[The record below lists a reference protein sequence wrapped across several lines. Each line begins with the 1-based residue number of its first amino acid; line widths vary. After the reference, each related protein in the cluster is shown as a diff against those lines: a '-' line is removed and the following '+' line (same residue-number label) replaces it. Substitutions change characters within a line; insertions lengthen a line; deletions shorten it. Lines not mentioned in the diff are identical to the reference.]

1 MKAIFVSLL
10 LLFVFVT
17 CPVARG
23 QNKTSVELP
32 MKMRGLMPAVEV
44 MVNGKGP
51 FLFAIDTG
59 GQGQARLDSTLVE
72 RLGLKPTG
80 EARASD
86 GSGTNVR
93 VLPTFEVDSIDIGGI
108 KFNKLTA
115 LSRNYNAPDATQ
127 KIDGILGFGLFVD
140 HLLTLDYPGRKVK
153 ISTGA
158 IAKTAGQNIIE
169 FDNSRGIVVVD
180 LTVGKQTIKAHLD
193 SGNMN
198 GGFMLPTDLVEKSP
212 LLSEAVV
219 VGRAKTISSEIEIK
233 QVRMK
238 DTIKLGT
245 LEFKE
250 PTVNFPSF
258 GSANIGG
265 KVLNDLVLTFDQK
278 NKLIKFG

>member
-1 MKAIFVSLL
+1 MKTLSF
-10 LLFVFVT
+10 LLFLILSFVA
-17 CPVARG
+17 CPGIRA
-23 QNKTSVELP
+23 QAKTSVELP

-72 RLGLKPTG
+72 KLGLKPTG

-86 GSGTNVR
+86 GSGTNAR

-115 LSRNYNAPDATQ
+115 LSRSYNAPDAPV

-153 ISTGA
+153 ISTGV
-158 IAKTAGQNIIE
+158 ISKSDGQNIIE

-219 VGRAKTISSEIEIK
+219 VGRAKTISSEVEIK
-233 QVRMK
+233 QVKMK

-265 KVLNDLVLTFDQK
+265 KVLNELVLTFDQK